1 MIDPMP
7 RDEGTS
13 PWQTGAHNELL
24 KRAASGTVLICLV
37 LAAVWLGG
45 WLYASLIAAVSLV
58 LAWEWGR
65 VVRKAEFDLPFAIM
79 ATSLVAAIGLA
90 ALGHYAYAFAA
101 LGAGTIAVAATRA
114 SPFDWLSAAGV
125 PYLGISAL
133 SMLWLRNGADGI
145 SAVLFVFACVWA
157 HDTAAMLTGRTLR
170 GPRLWP
176 QISPQKTWAGA
187 IGGLAASVLVGGL
200 TSLILPGTSFV
211 WLAGLGLIIGVA
223 AFLGDLAESALKRL
237 GGLKNASSL
246 IPGHGG
252 FLDRLDGAILSFT
265 LAAMIALLIN
275 AGEPGRGLIFG
286 H

>member
-1 MIDPMP
+1 M
-7 RDEGTS
+7 
-13 PWQTGAHNELL
+13 
-24 KRAASGTVLICLV
+24 
-37 LAAVWLGG
+37 
-45 WLYASLIAAVSLV
+45 
-58 LAWEWGR
+58 
-65 VVRKAEFDLPFAIM
+65 F
-79 ATSLVAAIGLA
+79 
-90 ALGHYAYAFAA
+90 
-101 LGAGTIAVAATRA
+101 
-114 SPFDWLSAAGV
+114 
-125 PYLGISAL
+125 
-133 SMLWLRNGADGI
+133 
-145 SAVLFVFACVWA
+145 
-157 HDTAAMLTGRTLR
+157 TGRTFG

-200 TSLILPGTSFV
+200 TSLILPGTNFV
-211 WLAGLGLIIGVA
+211 WLAGLGLVIGVA

>member
-1 MIDPMP
+1 M
-7 RDEGTS
+7 GVQKT
-13 PWQTGAHNELL
+13 
-24 KRAASGTVLICLV
+24 
-37 LAAVWLGG
+37 
-45 WLYASLIAAVSLV
+45 VSLV

-65 VVRKAEFDLPFAIM
+65 VVRRAEFDVPFTATAI
-79 ATSLVAAIGLA
+79 SLVAAIALA
-90 ALGHYAYAFAA
+90 ALGRFNLAFAA
-101 LGAGTIAVAATRA
+101 LGAGTLAVALTRT

-125 PYLGISAL
+125 PYLGISAI
-133 SMLWLRNGADGI
+133 SMIWLRNGSEGV

-157 HDTAAMLTGRTLR
+157 HDTVAMFTGRTLR

-176 QISPQKTWAGA
+176 QVSPQKTWAGA
-187 IGGLAASVLVGGL
+187 IGGLAASA
-200 TSLILPGTSFV
+200 LIGALAALIIPGANFV
-211 WLAGLGLIIGVA
+211 WLTGLGLIIGIA

-265 LAAMIALLIN
+265 LAALIALMVN
-275 AGEPGRGLIFG
+275 AGEPGRGLLFG